1 MYNNRNHVR
10 ENAIKV
16 RFSNE
21 ELEAISALA
30 SLSRKQKAAFIYD
43 AVMRQIAIEI
53 NYKQRGV

>member
-1 MYNNRNHVR
+1 MYNNRNYVR